1 MIARTLFVTDLDGT
15 LLRGDRTL
23 SHFTVSTI
31 RSLIERGILITYA
44 TARTFQSTFKL
55 TNQIDFKIPVITRN
69 GTIIA
74 GQVLKKEIRMR
85 TFGICREN
93 RFIRQV

>member
-1 MIARTLFVTDLDGT
+1 MIARTLFVTDFDGT

-23 SHFTVSTI
+23 SHFTASTI

-44 TARTFQSTFKL
+44 TARTFKL

-74 GQVLKKEIRMR
+74 SQVLKKEIRMR